1 MSSITECVHLGPC
14 NRRLT
19 KSKSERDLRSGPLE
33 RQGVPARA
41 RRSVFPSL
49 LVTSTKGR
57 WLSADSGGSPGWAK
71 RKEERREVQ
80 AGRDERLST
89 KRVWRVPQVA
99 VTGCRHRILVA
110 KKWVRLV
117 RRADLGVGPRRLQ
130 SRDTCPKH
138 RGTRVTNWGI
148 RSRVGTGGG
157 GQNKQ
162 GRGQGDTSSQASLG
176 KPGGARRRTAWILLR
191 PYLEK
196 QARQG
201 TRTRVRSETLSTT
214 VTNTTHST
222 TMFRASFHPPT
233 QRTGATHVKRSVFMH
248 THAQWFLK
256 RKLAASPGTK
266 EFPCPSFVRVT
277 TSIPKK
283 LW

>member
-33 RQGVPARA
+33 RQEVPARA

-49 LVTSTKGR
+49 PVKSTKGR
-57 WLSADSGGSPGWAK
+57 WLSADSGGSLGGSK

-89 KRVWRVPQVA
+89 KRVWRAPQVA
-99 VTGCRHRILVA
+99 VTGCRHRIPVA

-117 RRADLGVGPRRLQ
+117 RRADPGVGPRRLQ

-148 RSRVGTGGG
+148 RSRTGTGGG
-157 GQNKQ
+157 GQSKQ
-162 GRGQGDTSSQASLG
+162 GRGQGDTKSQASLG
-176 KPGGARRRTAWILLR
+176 KPGGRAGGRRNSVNLTSTLPRKTSATGNTHQSAQWDTQHDSHKHNTQHNSVPCIL
-191 PYLEK
+191 
-196 QARQG
+196 
-201 TRTRVRSETLSTT
+201 
-214 VTNTTHST
+214 
-222 TMFRASFHPPT
+222 PPT
-233 QRTGATHVKRSVFMH
+233 H
-248 THAQWFLK
+248 TENRCNPREA
-256 RKLAASPGTK
+256 
-266 EFPCPSFVRVT
+266 
-277 TSIPKK
+277 
-283 LW
+283 